1 MVYQTINWPSC
12 VECCS
17 SMLLRGKKATC
28 RDLWSWNGI
37 IYDRSV
43 DILLCKSLYH
53 IASSARGQDEVNPVF
68 WLGTWAGMMG
78 PPSPARDSPYWCHV
92 RKLTKF
98 VTFGQ
103 CRHIHRKKI
112 NDPLGFIVLQ
122 TQLAFSIGSRNKQ
135 AILDSYQS
143 EIFCH
148 TINPLMTKP
157 REYKTKLVQSRWL
170 DISLVLF
177 LLFYG
182 PRLRLSPQ
190 KRKKKKKELGNVQP
204 FWPHAWSIT
213 HMNIFYSDPYKSG
226 KGRQY
231 KALPSPEFV

>member
-37 IYDRSV
+37 IYDWSV

-68 WLGTWAGMMG
+68 WLATWAGMMG
-78 PPSPARDSPYWCHV
+78 PPSPARDSPYWSHA

-103 CRHIHRKKI
+103 CRKKI

-122 TQLAFSIGSRNKQ
+122 TQLAFTIGSRNKQ

-143 EIFCH
+143 EIFFY
-148 TINPLMTKP
+148 TMNPLMIKP
-157 REYKTKLVQSRWL
+157 REYKLSWP
-170 DISLVLF
+170 SLLGQDNGILASFVSVH
-177 LLFYG
+177 G
-182 PRLRLSPQ
+182 NG
-190 KRKKKKKELGNVQP
+190 KKKKELGQCPAILTSRLVNNGYVYILCRPIQIWQGKTIQKMYFWARNLSNV
-204 FWPHAWSIT
+204 
-213 HMNIFYSDPYKSG
+213 
-226 KGRQY
+226 
-231 KALPSPEFV
+231 

>member
-1 MVYQTINWPSC
+1 MVYQTINC

-37 IYDRSV
+37 IYDWSV
-43 DILLCKSLYH
+43 DILLRKSLYH

-68 WLGTWAGMMG
+68 WLATWAGMMG

-122 TQLAFSIGSRNKQ
+122 TQLAFTIGSRNKQ

-143 EIFCH
+143 EIFFY
-148 TINPLMTKP
+148 TMNPLMIKP
-157 REYKTKLVQSRWL
+157 REYKLSWP
-170 DISLVLF
+170 SLFGQDDWMLASF
-177 LLFYG
+177 FFYLFYG
-182 PRLRLSPQ
+182 PRLRLSP
-190 KRKKKKKELGNVQP
+190 
-204 FWPHAWSIT
+204 
-213 HMNIFYSDPYKSG
+213 
-226 KGRQY
+226 
-231 KALPSPEFV
+231 

>member
-37 IYDRSV
+37 IYDWSV

-68 WLGTWAGMMG
+68 WLATWAGMMG
-78 PPSPARDSPYWCHV
+78 LPSPALDSPYWPHA

-103 CRHIHRKKI
+103 YRHIHRKKI

-122 TQLAFSIGSRNKQ
+122 TQLAFTIGSRNKQ

-148 TINPLMTKP
+148 TMNPLMIKP
-157 REYKTKLVQSRWL
+157 REYKLSWPCLFVQDDWMLASFFFTFFTDR
-170 DISLVLF
+170 DFVSVH
-177 LLFYG
+177 
-182 PRLRLSPQ
+182 
-190 KRKKKKKELGNVQP
+190 KNAKKKKK
-204 FWPHAWSIT
+204 
-213 HMNIFYSDPYKSG
+213 K
-226 KGRQY
+226 
-231 KALPSPEFV
+231 

>member
-1 MVYQTINWPSC
+1 MVYQTINCPSC

-17 SMLLRGKKATC
+17 SKLLRGKKATC

-37 IYDRSV
+37 IYDWSV

-68 WLGTWAGMMG
+68 WLATWAGMMG

-122 TQLAFSIGSRNKQ
+122 TQLAFTIGSRNKQ

-143 EIFCH
+143 EIFFY
-148 TINPLMTKP
+148 TMNPLMIKP
-157 REYKTKLVQSRWL
+157 REYKLSWP
-170 DISLVLF
+170 SLFGQDDWILASF
-177 LLFYG
+177 FFYLFYG
-182 PRLRLSPQ
+182 PRLRLSP
-190 KRKKKKKELGNVQP
+190 
-204 FWPHAWSIT
+204 
-213 HMNIFYSDPYKSG
+213 
-226 KGRQY
+226 
-231 KALPSPEFV
+231 